1 MSQASTGRAIWTQFS
16 GKDCGV
22 RKFNSLR
29 LALRTLSLRYI
40 PFSSSLHSFPIH
52 SPFRYNL
59 DTIAQHILEAQRLKK
74 YVPIL
79 NIAALYVIFAAIWIL
94 FSDRILAWFIGDAAQ
109 YVWAQTLKGWFFVL
123 VTALLLYN
131 TILHEFKRH
140 WNYEREME
148 RVAAFSKDIR
158 GILDPHIL
166 TLKILA
172 HLRSLFQA
180 EMVFF
185 GQTDSTSKT
194 FRLSFLQRDD
204 ELISHYLPFND
215 PFWQPV
221 LEKAI
226 TLSSLSPSP
235 AKIDD
240 GMFPT
245 PIRYYVITPLIA
257 REIAIG
263 LIGFAKSTPIQSSD
277 IPLLQAMADIASQAF
292 FAADLLDNNF
302 TQIRRLSSLRKIDDT
317 ILSDFD
323 VKNLIH
329 IILQEYIQNLNIDAA
344 SITVINTDLH
354 IVDIY
359 SQAGMQ
365 EADPLY
371 QNEAYEYAQSCD
383 SILVIQNTKAGIHSE
398 RTYPLHHPIRDR
410 QLIGYAVAP
419 LVTQQKQI
427 GVVEVFSHDEITWNR
442 EYVQFFE
449 ALTRQ
454 TAIAIDKVN
463 LVLNLQKSNIELI
476 KSYEETLEGWSRAL
490 DMRDHE
496 TENHTQ
502 RVTALTTKM
511 GEKLGLSAE
520 QLTHMRRGALLHDI
534 GKLAV
539 PDQILLKEGDLSSEE
554 WEIMR
559 RHPVTARSL
568 IEPISFLA
576 PAIVIPY
583 FHHEKWDGSGYPQGL
598 EGGEIPIEARIFAIV
613 DVWDA
618 LTNDRPYR
626 KALSP
631 QAASEYLL
639 SQSGHHFDPQI
650 VTAFLKL
657 MVEEGIL
664 SDADLV

>member
-1 MSQASTGRAIWTQFS
+1 M
-16 GKDCGV
+16 
-22 RKFNSLR
+22 
-29 LALRTLSLRYI
+29 
-40 PFSSSLHSFPIH
+40 
-52 SPFRYNL
+52 
-59 DTIAQHILEAQRLKK
+59 KK
-74 YVPIL
+74 YAPII
-79 NIAALYVIFAAIWIL
+79 NITAAYLVLAAIWIL
-94 FSDRILAWFIGDAAQ
+94 FSDRILAWFIGDASQ
-109 YVWAQTLKGWFFVL
+109 YVWAQTFKGWLFVI

-140 WNYEREME
+140 WNYEREVE

-158 GILDPHIL
+158 GILDPRIL

-185 GQTDSTSKT
+185 GQTDSISKT

-204 ELISHYLPFND
+204 ELISHYLPSND

-221 LEKAI
+221 LEKAV
-226 TLSSLSPSP
+226 TLSSLHASPIEIDPGLFP
-235 AKIDD
+235 A
-240 GMFPT
+240 
-245 PIRYYVITPLIA
+245 PIRFYVITPLIA

-263 LIGFAKSTPIQSSD
+263 LIGVAKSTPIQRSD

-323 VKNLIH
+323 VKNLIQ
-329 IILQEYIQNLNIDAA
+329 IILQEYIENLNVDAA
-344 SITVINTDLH
+344 TITVINPESH
-354 IVDIY
+354 VVDIY
-359 SQAGMQ
+359 SQAGLA
-365 EADPLY
+365 EANPLY
-371 QNEAYEYAQSCD
+371 QNEAYEYAQSCG
-383 SILVIQNTKAGIHSE
+383 SILVIQNAKSGIHSE
-398 RTYPLHHPIRDR
+398 RTYPIFHPIRDP
-410 QLIGYAVAP
+410 QFIGYAVAP
-419 LVTQQKQI
+419 LVTQHKHI
-427 GVVEVFSHDEITWNR
+427 GVVEVFSRGEITWNR
-442 EYVQFFE
+442 EYIQFFE

-502 RVTALTTKM
+502 RVTALTVKM
-511 GEKLGLSAE
+511 GQKLGLSAE
-520 QLTHMRRGALLHDI
+520 QLNHLRRGALLHDI

-539 PDQILLKEGDLSSEE
+539 PDQILLKEGDLSADE

-559 RHPVTARSL
+559 RHPVTARNL
-568 IEPISFLA
+568 IEPIAFLS
-576 PAIVIPY
+576 PAIIIPY

-598 EGGEIPIEARIFAIV
+598 AGGEIPIEARIFAIV

-631 QAASEYLL
+631 QAAAAHLI
-639 SQSGHHFDPQI
+639 SQSGYHFDPQI
-650 VTAFLKL
+650 VISFLKL
-657 MVEEGIL
+657 LVDEGIL